1 MRYSQNT
8 KEFGGCS
15 ICGIYEMIRKDM
27 SICDFQ
33 ELAEKRYSCRNFSQR
48 KVEKELVDQII
59 KAGITAPTAVN
70 TQPVK
75 IFWLN
80 SEKQEKISGRYATIP
95 FGADT
100 FLVVGYKEAEG
111 WVRSFDQRNFADIDA
126 GIIATHMMLEIEDLG
141 LSTTWVGY
149 FDAPRLQSLYPEMKE
164 YHLIALFPIGYAAE
178 DAAPSDR
185 HFKRKKTEEIV
196 KIL

>member
-1 MRYSQNT
+1 MR
-8 KEFGGCS
+8 
-15 ICGIYEMIRKDM
+15 
-27 SICDFQ
+27 FQ
-33 ELAEKRYSCRNFSQR
+33 ELAQKRYSCRSFSDR
-48 KVEKELVDQII
+48 KVEQSLVEQII
-59 KAGITAPTAVN
+59 QAGIAAPTAVN
-70 TQPVK
+70 TQPFK

-80 SEKQEKISGRYATIP
+80 SENAKENIRQASSCT

-100 FLVVGYKEAEG
+100 FLIVGYKEDEG
-111 WVRSFDQRNFADIDA
+111 WIRSFDQRNFADIDA
-126 GIIATHMMLEIEDLG
+126 GIVATHMMLEIEDLG

-185 HFKRKKTEEIV
+185 HFRRKAPREIV
-196 KIL
+196 EIL